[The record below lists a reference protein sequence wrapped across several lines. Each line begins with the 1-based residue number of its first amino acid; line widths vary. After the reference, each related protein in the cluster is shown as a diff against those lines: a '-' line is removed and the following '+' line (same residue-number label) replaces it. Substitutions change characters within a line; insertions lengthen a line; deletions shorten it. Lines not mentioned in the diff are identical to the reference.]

1 MTASRRRDSVLP
13 VLSAAR
19 GAIVERAEA
28 YVHAH
33 PGDDVTL
40 SKLCRVVGLSERG
53 LRNAYYSVRGMSPKR
68 CMLVDRLDGV
78 RHALSDVGSRPA
90 SVTSVATAY
99 GFYELGRFS
108 AVYKKQF
115 GERPSDTL
123 RATIRKLAGNEG
135 HSMGAF

>member
-1 MTASRRRDSVLP
+1 MTARRRRDSVQPL
-13 VLSAAR
+13 LSAAR
-19 GAIVERAEA
+19 RAIVDRAEA

-53 LRNAYYSVRGMSPKR
+53 LRNAFYSVRAMSPKR

-90 SVTSVATAY
+90 SVTSVAATY
-99 GFYELGRFS
+99 GFYERKRFS
-108 AVYKKQF
+108 AILKKQF
-115 GERPSDTL
+115 GEAPSETL
-123 RATIRKLAGNEG
+123 RATNSQIGRERRP
-135 HSMGAF
+135 